1 MNLQKHENP
10 WNNLNL
16 PKYDIKYELN
26 DIYWN
31 NFVMIV
37 FKSVLFH
44 KFMSGHFLEKYTC
57 IVNNKTHGKW
67 KKTKCVCTSKCQIRG
82 EMHDV
87 NDY

>member
-1 MNLQKHENP
+1 
-10 WNNLNL
+10 
-16 PKYDIKYELN
+16 
-26 DIYWN
+26 
-31 NFVMIV
+31 MIV